1 MRNNGYFS
9 RLIPETRVNIS
20 VVNMLAPR
28 LFSRTFLP
36 RTLDSSRKSSS
47 EVSRFLSEQIVSRK
61 NGIKEKRLFSDSEYE
76 RRLANL
82 R

>member
-1 MRNNGYFS
+1 
-9 RLIPETRVNIS
+9 
-20 VVNMLAPR
+20 MLAPR

-36 RTLDSSRKSSS
+36 KSLGSSSRKASNSSS
-47 EVSRFLSEQIVSRK
+47 EVSQFLSEQIVSRK